1 MCQIGAIRRD
11 PPASEREACCCT
23 GPVVGWP
30 SNGGFGA
37 EIGEDFDAGC
47 RRVPITVPA
56 EAAPARIGSIDW
68 RPIKAGL
75 ESDQPGDVL
84 VRVSLG
90 LR

>member
-1 MCQIGAIRRD
+1 MDLARVSKSESHQMRWCMIDGNAGRNFSPYGLKSFSIFPPQSFPEVHPSRGAFR
-11 PPASEREACCCT
+11 S
-23 GPVVGWP
+23 
-30 SNGGFGA
+30 
-37 EIGEDFDAGC
+37 
-47 RRVPITVPA
+47 
-56 EAAPARIGSIDW
+56 ARIGSIDW